1 MEDPQMIRQL
11 KHLGH
16 ILLDEYVFLDT
27 YMGQKAERRHAY
39 EKLAKKLKKDEYWA
53 HFARMNNEDELIEA
67 IRKLRQ
73 MIKKRK
79 EKLKWLGKDKIKYA
93 PNLYELQKNLG
104 RKRKVINSLIF
115 TKTISL
121 I

>member
-1 MEDPQMIRQL
+1 MKDPKLIRQL

-16 ILLDEYVFLDT
+16 ILLDEYVRLDT
-27 YMGQKAERRHAY
+27 YRGQKAERRHAY
-39 EKLAKKLKKDEYWA
+39 EKLATKLKKDEQYA
-53 HFARMNNEDELIEA
+53 HFAKMNDEDELIEA

-79 EKLKWLGKDKIKYA
+79 EKLKWLGKDKIQYA

-104 RKRKVINSLIF
+104 RRRKSY
-115 TKTISL
+115 
-121 I
+121 